1 MDFTPP
7 SLLRKSGLIMVC
19 SYNYIWKP
27 QVWEL
32 SRFCPEP
39 PTNCTFMNSASGSG
53 PLFLGQFFGNRI
65 HTYTITLFSI
75 IATYFAMHK
84 RTISLQ
90 ASCPARVKSN
100 KNIIY
105 CCEEKDELPYF
116 HLAFLLILENS
127 QAYIYKTH
135 TGYTITNC
143 LHIYTTYTSTNSQ
156 QILHSIR
163 CVIHII

>member
-1 MDFTPP
+1 ME
-7 SLLRKSGLIMVC
+7 S
-19 SYNYIWKP
+19 

-32 SRFCPEP
+32 SRLCPEP
-39 PTNCTFMNSASGSG
+39 STKLEKLYVHEFGFWIRPFVFGNN
-53 PLFLGQFFGNRI
+53 FLGIESRP
-65 HTYTITLFSI
+65 ITLFFI